1 MKVVCIN
8 PGQYWLTVG
17 KIYNAEVSPAYT
29 SFQSMIC
36 YVIINDLGVRHS
48 AEAYLFIELD
58 KVRQQKLNELI
69 NEGSL

>member
-8 PGQYWLTVG
+8 SGQYWLTVD

-29 SFQSMIC
+29 TFQSRIC
-36 YVIINDLGVRHS
+36 YVITNDLGIRHS
-48 AEAYLFIELD
+48 AESYLFIELD

-69 NEGSL
+69 NESSL